1 MAIINIF
8 INLATENKTQLLV
21 QTTNHP
27 YSQSIIHKPNTYK
40 MIPIHYILIFY
51 LLVIVPAIIY
61 NFKSEKKKSLFFKIA
76 KAIFA
81 VVGIIWNIYYRES
94 PIMIDKIF
102 LIVLIPLSL
111 ISAIGNIISKRSVN
125 H

>member
-1 MAIINIF
+1 
-8 INLATENKTQLLV
+8 
-21 QTTNHP
+21 
-27 YSQSIIHKPNTYK
+27 

-61 NFKSEKKKSLFFKIA
+61 NFKSERERRKKSLFFKIA
-76 KAIFA
+76 IAIFA

-111 ISAIGNIISKRSVN
+111 ISAIGNIINKRSVN